1 MTRLGG
7 DGDDPCP
14 ALRELAVQ
22 LGEMRKCLS
31 QPRASCVP
39 SCWKSAEEM
48 RVPRVG
54 WVGVREGFLEEVIS
68 TDS

>member
-31 QPRASCVP
+31 QPRVSCVP
-39 SCWKSAEEM
+39 SCWKSAEKM
-48 RVPRVG
+48 RVRG
-54 WVGVREGFLEEVIS
+54 RGVGVREGFLEEVIS